1 MSVVWTTIALVAL
14 LLPGIF
20 FFISLATYERVSRE
34 IIRSGAVS
42 ELALATVV
50 ALIIHTT
57 LIVLLSAFAG
67 FRFNAYIVPIAEYAT
82 ISHVELVRRVS
93 SKLAPTV
100 IYLLVST
107 ACGFGLGM
115 LVAVGIVTGPL
126 RFLAK
131 HKWVY
136 DIIDRDRHGGTI
148 TAFVMTTMTEDN
160 KVLMYRGRLH
170 EFFMLEG
177 GKISYVILKDCAR
190 FYMNFSDE
198 GLSTAKQLDIF
209 RGVTAQRRIWDYL
222 MIDGSNIA
230 NILFDPSPQTIKT
243 TDEGTRALVAAMK
256 ARRAARE
263 SLRRAAAASAAN
275 SPPAPEDPEEPGQ
288 RN

>member
-1 MSVVWTTIALVAL
+1 MS
-14 LLPGIF
+14 
-20 FFISLATYERVSRE
+20 
-34 IIRSGAVS
+34 
-42 ELALATVV
+42 
-50 ALIIHTT
+50 
-57 LIVLLSAFAG
+57 
-67 FRFNAYIVPIAEYAT
+67 
-82 ISHVELVRRVS
+82 
-93 SKLAPTV
+93 
-100 IYLLVST
+100 
-107 ACGFGLGM
+107 
-115 LVAVGIVTGPL
+115 
-126 RFLAK
+126 
-131 HKWVY
+131 
-136 DIIDRDRHGGTI
+136 
-148 TAFVMTTMTEDN
+148 
-160 KVLMYRGRLH
+160 
-170 EFFMLEG
+170 
-177 GKISYVILKDCAR
+177 
-190 FYMNFSDE
+190 FSDQ